1 MQAIINSGKY
11 KITEVLKSHL
21 GYEAMLC
28 SDVTVNSNALYIV
41 NRYSEQAYIREL
53 LILFYDMEKKRVA
66 NFRKLTSSSG
76 SFDVIFKY
84 HKGIPFD
91 EYYSECSK
99 DYEKTVK
106 YADSLLRCALE
117 FDLTDDRIAACGL
130 TTENVVI
137 DTIDERVYF
146 NMLLDP
152 DVSGSGNFRTER
164 LGEMLNRMFKRDRYL
179 PDNISEFIDN
189 LCDGDFD
196 SCSAAYARW
205 RSIQNAAEK
214 MHKEYLKESLLKY
227 LGRRVKKKFK
237 KQSKRKSA

>member
-11 KITEVLKSHL
+11 KITEVLKSHF

-28 SDVTVNSNALYIV
+28 SDVTVNSNGLYIV

-66 NFRKLTSSSG
+66 SFCGLASASG

-84 HKGIPFD
+84 HKGVPFD

-99 DYEKTVK
+99 DYEKTIK

-146 NMLLDP
+146 NMMLDP

-164 LGEMLNRMFKRDRYL
+164 LGEMLNRMFERNRYL
-179 PDNISEFIDN
+179 PDVISDFIDK
-189 LCDGDFD
+189 LSDGEFK
-196 SCSAAYARW
+196 SCSAAYAEW
-205 RSIQNAAEK
+205 RSIQSAAEK
-214 MHKEYLKESLLKY
+214 MHKEYLKESILKY
-227 LGRRVKKKFK
+227 LGRRAKKKIK
-237 KQSKRKSA
+237 KQRKRKRA

>member
-11 KITEVLKSHL
+11 KITEVLKSHF

-28 SDVTVNSNALYIV
+28 SDVTVNSSGLYIV

-66 NFRKLTSSSG
+66 DFRGLTSASG

-84 HKGIPFD
+84 HKGVPFD
-91 EYYSECSK
+91 EYYSKCSK
-99 DYEKTVK
+99 DYEKTIK
-106 YADSLLRCALE
+106 LADSLLRCALE

-130 TTENVVI
+130 TTENIVI
-137 DTIDERVYF
+137 DTIGERAHF

-152 DVSGSGNFRTER
+152 DNSGSGNFRTER
-164 LGEMLNRMFKRDRYL
+164 LGEMLNRMFERNRYL
-179 PDNISEFIDN
+179 PDIISDFIDK
-189 LCDGDFD
+189 LSDGEFE
-196 SCSAAYARW
+196 SCSAAYAEW

-214 MHKEYLKESLLKY
+214 KHKEYLKESLFKY
-227 LGRRVKKKFK
+227 LARRAKKKIK
-237 KQSKRKSA
+237 KQRKRKRA